1 MDRDSLVGQ
10 LAAAGASPVEVE
22 ELVAYNENRFDQA
35 AVATATAVP
44 LPDEPFADCWAS
56 WVEEAEERGAW
67 AVLAKYLPQLRFPIR
82 EGISSSDPYRAAV
95 LRGVAVESI
104 PEATGLGIERPELI
118 EVELYPSLAGRIPVL
133 TVRRRSDF
141 VTLVQA
147 LAKKNEPVPIPEA
160 QGAAMVAGL
169 PNWHRIRELQRR
181 WEAQDPATRA
191 TPTWGDEMA
200 RITQHRELYQDRL
213 VVLSDGPYS
222 AVPAADLGLEEAA
235 WRETSLDIRREHEC
249 AHYFTR
255 RRFGSMRNHLL
266 DELIAD
272 YTGIVAAKGRFRA
285 DWFLRFVGL
294 EEYPRYRPGA
304 RLDIYRGDP
313 PLSDGAFRILHRLIR
328 DAAESLERFDG
339 RWPKGPRSP
348 ADRGLMIHVLASLS
362 LLELASPQADALLG
376 RALETQQSLS
386 A

>member
-1 MDRDSLVGQ
+1 MDCDSLV
-10 LAAAGASPVEVE
+10 AAGASTSEVE
-22 ELVAYNENRFDQA
+22 ELLAYNENRFDQA
-35 AVATATAVP
+35 AVATPTAVP
-44 LPDEPFADCWAS
+44 LPDEPFAGWWAP
-56 WVEEAEERGAW
+56 WVEEARTCGAW
-67 AVLAKYLPQLRFPIR
+67 AVLTRYVPQLRFPIR
-82 EGISSSDPYRAAV
+82 EGISRSDPYRAAV

-104 PEATGLGIERPELI
+104 PEATGLDIERPDLI
-118 EVELYPSLAGRIPVL
+118 ELELFPSLAGRIPVL
-133 TVRRRSDF
+133 TVRGRAEF

-169 PNWHRIRELQRR
+169 PNWHRIGELERR
-181 WEAQDPATRA
+181 WEAQDPATRVSS
-191 TPTWGDEMA
+191 TWREELA
-200 RITQHRELYQDRL
+200 RIAPQRELYQDRL

-235 WRETSLDIRREHEC
+235 WRETSLMIRREHEC

-272 YTGIVAAKGRFRA
+272 YTGIVAAEGRFRA

-294 EEYPRYRPGA
+294 EDYPRYRPGA
-304 RLDIYRGDP
+304 RLDIYRGEP
-313 PLSDGAFRILHRLIR
+313 PLSDGAFRILHRLVR
-328 DAAESLERFDG
+328 DAAENLERFDA
-339 RWPKGPRSP
+339 RWPAGPRSP

-362 LLELASPQADALLG
+362 LLELASPQADALLD
-376 RALETQQSLS
+376 RTLETQRRR
-386 A
+386 